1 MKEIML
7 ADIILIIHFLIVGFN
22 VGGLFIVWI
31 GAIFRWKWIRHFW
44 FRVAH
49 LTAIGI
55 VALEAVFGVACPLT
69 EWEHRLRMQDGG
81 GYEGSFMQYWIHK
94 IMFYSAPEYLFT
106 IVYVSFT
113 LIVIATLIFIP
124 PRWPWKITKIS

>member
-1 MKEIML
+1 ML

-31 GAIFRWKWIRHFW
+31 GAIFRWRWVRN
-44 FRVAH
+44 FRFRIIH
-49 LTAIGI
+49 LASMGF
-55 VALEAVFGVACPLT
+55 VALEAICGVTCPLT
-69 EWEHRLRMQDGG
+69 DWEHQLRLQGGG

-94 IMFYSAPEYLFT
+94 IMFYSAPEYVFT
-106 IVYVSFT
+106 IIYVSFT

-124 PRWPWKITKIS
+124 PRWPWKIKKIS